1 MLQAPHPQ
9 SAVDSPMQSSS
20 EQRGL
25 GDAVDLAY
33 GILQRHYLIILFIT
47 LLAVAAGVTFILVT
61 PPMYTTYAR
70 VMIGTQ
76 QKTQFIQQ
84 QSILTDGPIDLE
96 GQIQIL
102 QSRAIA
108 SSVVEKLKLTDD
120 PEFASPAV
128 GFVRRVFN
136 AFTEPFST
144 KPKLDPTETA
154 MVAVSNQLT
163 VGRVGGSLVIEIGF
177 SSQSREKSA
186 QIANAVANAY
196 IADQAETKRQA
207 NRTASEWLQERLIQL
222 GQQNAEAERAVLA
235 FKQEHNIVAAAGKRI
250 DEQSLTDL
258 NARLVA
264 ARTQTSD
271 LLARLNI
278 IESSI
283 RNWNSNTALDAA
295 ISDTLTNPIL
305 TNLRQQYLDV
315 ARREAE
321 YSARFGRDHLAV
333 VNLRNKM
340 RDLRSSTFDEL
351 RRMAAAFKSDYEIA
365 KQRQAEVE
373 RQLDQVISQ
382 SQAANKAQV
391 ALRGL
396 ESTATTYQ
404 SLYESFLQ
412 RQMAGVQGD
421 SFPLSD
427 APRLISLAS
436 ASESKS
442 KPKPSLVLALS
453 LMGGIALGVG
463 AGLLRDSLDRVFR
476 TGDQVWSL
484 LQMPCIALVPLL
496 KANSPTR
503 SNKRTPAKALGPRT
517 ITRDSSMFWR
527 AVERP
532 LSAFAESIRS
542 ISLAASLDL
551 TDRPNKV
558 IGLTSSLPNEGKS
571 TIATAFAQLA
581 AQMGRRVILVDCDL
595 RNPTLSRCLAPSARI
610 GIVDVISGVQSL
622 EQAVWRDPATNL
634 VFLPTGEG
642 TPRFHS
648 SEVLGLEQTR
658 TLVDTLRASFDL
670 VIVDLPPLAPVV
682 DVRAAA
688 HLVDGMILVIEWGR
702 TKIDVVEH
710 VFNNAPNVHDLVIG
724 AVLNK
729 TDMRQIGRYDTHR
742 KHFYINKHYT
752 KYGYS
757 EG

>member
-1 MLQAPHPQ
+1 MLQPTHLQ
-9 SAVDSPMQSSS
+9 SAIDPTVQNSS

-25 GDAVDLAY
+25 GDLVHLAY
-33 GILQRHYLIILFIT
+33 GLLLRHYMLILFIT
-47 LLAVAAGVTFILVT
+47 LLAVAAGVTFVLVT
-61 PPMYTTYAR
+61 PPSYTTYAR
-70 VMIGTQ
+70 IMIGTQ
-76 QKTQFIQQ
+76 QKAQFVQQ
-84 QSILTDGPIDLE
+84 QSILTDGPIDVE

-102 QSRAIA
+102 QSRAIV
-108 SSVVEKLKLTDD
+108 SSVVEELKLTDD
-120 PEFASPAV
+120 PEFAPRAV
-128 GFVRRVFN
+128 GFVRRVSN
-136 AFTEPFST
+136 VFTDLLST
-144 KPKLDPTETA
+144 KLELDPTETA
-154 MVAVSNQLT
+154 IAAVSNRLT
-163 VGRVGGSLVIEIGF
+163 VGRVGGSLVVEIGF

-196 IADQAETKRQA
+196 IVDQADAKRQT
-207 NRTASEWLQERLIQL
+207 NRTASEWLQERLGQL
-222 GQQNAEAERAVLA
+222 GQQNAAAGRAVLA
-235 FKQEHNIVAAAGKRI
+235 FRQEHNIVAPAGKRI

-278 IESSI
+278 IESII
-283 RNWNSNTALDAA
+283 RNWNSNMALDAA

-305 TNLRQQYLDV
+305 TSLRQQYLDL

-321 YSARFGRDHLAV
+321 YSARYGRDHLAV

-351 RRMAAAFKSDYEIA
+351 RRTAAAFRSDYEIA
-365 KQRQAEVE
+365 RQRQADVE
-373 RQLDQVISQ
+373 TQLDQVISQ
-382 SQAANKAQV
+382 SQTANKAHV
-391 ALRGL
+391 ALREL
-396 ESTATTYQ
+396 ESTANTYQ
-404 SLYESFLQ
+404 SLYDSFLQ

-427 APRLISLAS
+427 ARLVSLAS
-436 ASESKS
+436 ASESRS
-442 KPKPSLVLALS
+442 KPKPALVLALS
-453 LMGGIALGVG
+453 LIGGIALGVG

-476 TGDQVWSL
+476 TGDQVRSL
-484 LQMPCIALVPLL
+484 LQIPCIALVPLL
-496 KANSPTR
+496 KANPPTR
-503 SNKRTPAKALGPRT
+503 SNKRTPTKALGPRT
-517 ITRDSSMFWR
+517 IARDSSMFWR

-542 ISLAASLDL
+542 IRLAASLNL

-558 IGLTSSLPNEGKS
+558 IGFTSSLPNEGKS
-571 TIATAFAQLA
+571 TIATALAQLT

-595 RNPTLSRCLAPSARI
+595 RNPTLSRCLAPSATI
-610 GIVDVISGVQSL
+610 GIVDVMSGVRSL
-622 EQAVWRDPATNL
+622 EEAVWRDPATNL

-642 TPRFHS
+642 TQFHS
-648 SEVLGLEQTR
+648 SEMLGLEQTS
-658 TLVDTLRASFDL
+658 TLFDRLRASFDL

-682 DVRAAA
+682 DVGAAA

-702 TKIDVVEH
+702 TKIDVVQH
-710 VFNNAPNVHDLVIG
+710 AFDNAPNVHEVVIG

-729 TDMRQIGRYDTHR
+729 TDMSQIGRYDTQR
-742 KHFYINKHYT
+742 KSFYNNKHYA

>member
-1 MLQAPHPQ
+1 MLQPTHLQ
-9 SAVDSPMQSSS
+9 SAIDATVQNSS

-25 GDAVDLAY
+25 VDAAY
-33 GILQRHYLIILFIT
+33 GLLLRHYMLILFIT
-47 LLAVAAGVTFILVT
+47 LLAVAAGVTFVLVT
-61 PPMYTTYAR
+61 PPSYTTYAR

-76 QKTQFIQQ
+76 QKAQFVQQ
-84 QSILTDGPIDLE
+84 QSILTDGPIDVE

-102 QSRAIA
+102 QSRAIV
-108 SSVVEKLKLTDD
+108 SSVVEELKLMDD
-120 PEFASPAV
+120 PEFAPRAV
-128 GFVRRVFN
+128 GFVRRVSN
-136 AFTEPFST
+136 VFTDLLST
-144 KPKLDPTETA
+144 KVKLDPTETA
-154 MVAVSNQLT
+154 IAAVSSRLT
-163 VGRVGGSLVIEIGF
+163 VGRVGGSLLMVEIGF

-196 IADQAETKRQA
+196 IVDQADAKRQT
-207 NRTASEWLQERLIQL
+207 NRTASEWLEERLRQL
-222 GQQNAEAERAVLA
+222 GQQNAAAGRAVLA
-235 FKQEHNIVAAAGKRI
+235 FRQEHNIVAPAGKRI

-278 IESSI
+278 IESII
-283 RNWNSNTALDAA
+283 RNWNSNMALDAA

-305 TNLRQQYLDV
+305 TSLRQQYLDL

-321 YSARFGRDHLAV
+321 YSARYGRDHLAV

-351 RRMAAAFKSDYEIA
+351 RRTAAAFRSDYEIA
-365 KQRQAEVE
+365 RQRQADVE
-373 RQLDQVISQ
+373 TQLDQVISQ
-382 SQAANKAQV
+382 SQTANKAHV
-391 ALRGL
+391 ALREL
-396 ESTATTYQ
+396 ESTANTYQ
-404 SLYESFLQ
+404 SLYDSFLQ

-427 APRLISLAS
+427 ARLVSLAS
-436 ASESKS
+436 ASESRS
-442 KPKPSLVLALS
+442 KPKPAFVLALS
-453 LMGGIALGVG
+453 LIGGIALGVG

-476 TGDQVWSL
+476 TGDQVRSL
-484 LQMPCIALVPLL
+484 LQIPCIALVPLL
-496 KANSPTR
+496 KANPPTR
-503 SNKRTPAKALGPRT
+503 SNKRTPTKALGPRT
-517 ITRDSSMFWR
+517 IARDSSMFWR

-542 ISLAASLDL
+542 IRLAASLNL

-571 TIATAFAQLA
+571 TIATALAQLT

-595 RNPTLSRCLAPSARI
+595 RNPTLSRCLAPSATI
-610 GIVDVISGVQSL
+610 GIVDVMSGVRSL
-622 EQAVWRDPATNL
+622 EEAVWRDPATNL
-634 VFLPTGEG
+634 VFLPTGKG
-642 TPRFHS
+642 TPQFHS
-648 SEVLGLEQTR
+648 SEMLGLEQTS
-658 TLVDTLRASFDL
+658 TLFDRLRASFDL

-682 DVRAAA
+682 DVGAAA
-688 HLVDGMILVIEWGR
+688 HLVDGMILVIEWGG
-702 TKIDVVEH
+702 TKIDVVQH
-710 VFNNAPNVHDLVIG
+710 AFDNAPNVHEVVIG

-729 TDMRQIGRYDTHR
+729 TDMSQIGRYDTQR
-742 KHFYINKHYT
+742 KSFYNNKHYT